1 MRTLLPPYLQGLIVL
16 NGRFR
21 SPIKLVGA
29 GLVLLEQAH
38 LGDGENHRQRHDSK
52 DFKAHPDIRGER
64 TPHDLVQHGK
74 EGEKEGPAKGQL
86 PPPLVRQSKHLT
98 EHYFE

>member
-1 MRTLLPPYLQGLIVL
+1 MHTFLPPYLRGLIVL
-16 NGRFR
+16 NERISG
-21 SPIKLVGA
+21 PIKLVGT

-64 TPHDLVQHGK
+64 TPHDLVQQGK
-74 EGEKEGPAKGQL
+74 ESEKAGPANGQL
-86 PPPLVRQSKHLT
+86 PPAVVR
-98 EHYFE
+98 